1 MSTWLILHRKACTR
15 PEVEEAVDQVR
26 NAGIDL
32 HVLVPWG
39 GGDLADA
46 VEQAIAGGADRIIAG
61 GGDGTVNA
69 VVNVLLNNSSAAEVS
84 LGVLPLGTANDFAR
98 GAGIPVD
105 DPTAALML
113 ACTGQATQI
122 DAGRMNGRYFINAA
136 SGGFGAEIT
145 AQTPKVLKAVLG
157 GAAYSIMGL
166 IKAFDLEAYEAR
178 LILPDGSAEYR
189 PFQLMAVGNA
199 RFAGGG
205 FEIAPRASMS
215 DGLLDLAFVSD
226 VVASSLD
233 VMGDTFDESNESLH
247 YRQLASFVVETD
259 HDLHMN
265 LDGEPTKATRFE
277 FDVHPRAISMVL
289 GPAQ

>member
-15 PEVEEAVDQVR
+15 PEVEEAVAQVR
-26 NAGIDL
+26 DAGIDL
-32 HVLVPWG
+32 QVLVPWG
-39 GGDLADA
+39 GEDLAVA
-46 VEQAIAGGADRIIAG
+46 VERAIAGGAARIVAG

-69 VVNVLLNNSSAAEVS
+69 VVNAMLENARTPAVT

-98 GAGIPVD
+98 GAGIPPED
-105 DPTAALML
+105 LNAALML
-113 ACTGQATQI
+113 ACTGQTTQI

-145 AQTPKVLKAVLG
+145 AQTPKGLKAVLG

-166 IKAFDLEAYEAR
+166 IKAFELEAYEAR
-178 LILPDGSAEYR
+178 LILPDGSAEDHT
-189 PFQLMAVGNA
+189 FQLMAVGNA

-233 VMGDTFDESNESLH
+233 VLGDTFDEANESLH
-247 YRQLASFVVETD
+247 YRQLESFVVETD
-259 HDLHMN
+259 QDLHMN
-265 LDGEPTKATRFE
+265 LDGEPTQATRFE
-277 FDVHPRAISMVL
+277 FDVFPRAISMVL
-289 GPAQ
+289 GPDQ